1 MSFKLF
7 QLLKQEIVLFL
18 KLIYF
23 NICLCVHNTGV
34 IMIKSVILLLFLC
47 CHYSECKH
55 CNITKYDCTVICD
68 CTSRD
73 FRSIPKHIPNET
85 TDLDLSYNRLKL
97 IRNYSFNW
105 LTNLRTLKIRYSY
118 IAYIEVE
125 AFSGMVRLK
134 KLDLKFNSLT
144 SDSLPKRIFR
154 RIPHLITLDI
164 SYNLFIRQSTEYPES
179 ALRDLSELQ
188 VLYISGINGV
198 TFGEGFKSLIN
209 LSQLQLLPCDIRE
222 LKNDTFINFRYLPIK
237 TMLLRCDLKS
247 IESGTLEQFRTLQS
261 LTITTNGFIMKISHL
276 LLILNGLKD
285 QNMTLIDFSSNC
297 HIPGFLDV
305 LTPTHFSYLGNICV
319 REVNLR
325 DNHIGIIEKGS
336 ISAMKYIDCIET
348 INLSQNKIYGDTLT
362 PFELYLFSNLKVLDI
377 SQQFSGNI
385 PPLFKTDNRLFDS
398 STYTFPVPPK
408 LEKLYA
414 YKISVRNT
422 PLANM
427 NFTSGDN
434 VQIVDT
440 NWIPFESC
448 NSTIQGLPNVQT
460 LRMSGFRCADLNPTM
475 ISSFK
480 KLRFLESKNALLGQ
494 GLQYDKNA
502 EFLKG
507 LDLLQMVDFTGNNLE
522 NLHQNLFL
530 SQTNSLSSINL
541 SKNKFNKFPL
551 DLSKFSKLKHINLI
565 DNEITFLTDAEIN
578 DIDTLNSRVNNKLQ
592 IYLHGNA
599 MQCNCQTL
607 KFLKWLFETHVTLDN
622 NGNYSCVYIDGSR
635 KTTSYVYQNTH
646 LLTVECASKFWL
658 IFSVCMTA
666 LLILIIV
673 ISSIAYRYR
682 IVLQYWYLHM
692 RRKFRLYS
700 KLNDELENYKYNA
713 FIAYHHDNYKW
724 ACGPLLTFLEEQKKL
739 TLCLHDRDFVPGLLI
754 VDNIFE
760 SISQSR
766 KVIFVISRSFLD
778 SSWCNYELDLARM
791 QMIRK
796 NQEILIVILL
806 EKIKMNE
813 MPSSLLRIWENVTVL
828 EADDSIATTLIPSYQ
843 DLFWN
848 RLYESVIM

>member
-1 MSFKLF
+1 
-7 QLLKQEIVLFL
+7 
-18 KLIYF
+18 
-23 NICLCVHNTGV
+23 
-34 IMIKSVILLLFLC
+34 
-47 CHYSECKH
+47 
-55 CNITKYDCTVICD
+55 
-68 CTSRD
+68 
-73 FRSIPKHIPNET
+73 
-85 TDLDLSYNRLKL
+85 
-97 IRNYSFNW
+97 
-105 LTNLRTLKIRYSY
+105 
-118 IAYIEVE
+118 
-125 AFSGMVRLK
+125 
-134 KLDLKFNSLT
+134 
-144 SDSLPKRIFR
+144 
-154 RIPHLITLDI
+154 
-164 SYNLFIRQSTEYPES
+164 
-179 ALRDLSELQ
+179 
-188 VLYISGINGV
+188 
-198 TFGEGFKSLIN
+198 
-209 LSQLQLLPCDIRE
+209 
-222 LKNDTFINFRYLPIK
+222 
-237 TMLLRCDLKS
+237 
-247 IESGTLEQFRTLQS
+247 
-261 LTITTNGFIMKISHL
+261 MKISHL

-285 QNMTLIDFSSNC
+285 QNMTLIDFSSNNDV
-297 HIPGFLDV
+297 HGGVDV
-305 LTPTHFSYLGNICV
+305 LTPTQFSYLGNICV

-325 DNHIGIIEKGS
+325 GNHISIIETGS
-336 ISAMKYIDCIET
+336 FSAMKYIDCIET
-348 INLSQNKIYGDTLT
+348 LNLSKNKIYGDLQALYD
-362 PFELYLFSNLKVLDI
+362 LYLFSNLKVFDI
-377 SQQFSGNI
+377 SEQQFVGSI
-385 PPLFKTDNRLFDS
+385 PLLFKTDNRLFDS
-398 STYTFPVPPK
+398 YTYTFPVPPK
-408 LEKLYA
+408 LEKVYA
-414 YKISVRNT
+414 YKIPVSSTDLVNV
-422 PLANM
+422 

-434 VQIVDT
+434 VQILNL
-440 NWIPFESC
+440 NWIRFDSC

-460 LRMSGFRCADLNPTM
+460 FRMSGFRCADLNPVM

-480 KLRFLESKNALLGQ
+480 KLRLLESKNAFLGQ

-507 LDLLQMVDFTGNNLE
+507 LDFLQIVDFTGNNLE

-646 LLTVECASKFWL
+646 LLTVECTSKFWL

-778 SSWCNYELDLARM
+778 SSWCNYELDLARIK
-791 QMIRK
+791 MIRK
-796 NQEILIVILL
+796 NQEMLIVILL

-828 EADDSIATTLIPSYQ
+828 EADDSIATTLIPNYQ

>member
-1 MSFKLF
+1 MF
-7 QLLKQEIVLFL
+7 
-18 KLIYF
+18 
-23 NICLCVHNTGV
+23 
-34 IMIKSVILLLFLC
+34 
-47 CHYSECKH
+47 
-55 CNITKYDCTVICD
+55 
-68 CTSRD
+68 
-73 FRSIPKHIPNET
+73 
-85 TDLDLSYNRLKL
+85 
-97 IRNYSFNW
+97 
-105 LTNLRTLKIRYSY
+105 
-118 IAYIEVE
+118 
-125 AFSGMVRLK
+125 
-134 KLDLKFNSLT
+134 
-144 SDSLPKRIFR
+144 
-154 RIPHLITLDI
+154 
-164 SYNLFIRQSTEYPES
+164 
-179 ALRDLSELQ
+179 
-188 VLYISGINGV
+188 
-198 TFGEGFKSLIN
+198 
-209 LSQLQLLPCDIRE
+209 
-222 LKNDTFINFRYLPIK
+222 
-237 TMLLRCDLKS
+237 LRCHLKS

-261 LTITTNGFIMKISHL
+261 LTITWNTFMKISHL

-285 QNMTLIDFSSNC
+285 QNMTLIDFSTNYN
-297 HIPGFLDV
+297 IRGVLDV
-305 LTPTHFSYLGNICV
+305 LTTTHFSYLGNICV
-319 REVNLR
+319 REVNLQQ
-325 DNHIGIIEKGS
+325 NHISFIEKGS
-336 ISAMKYIDCIET
+336 FSAMKYIDCIET
-348 INLSQNKIYGDTLT
+348 LNFSKNRIYGDI
-362 PFELYLFSNLKVLDI
+362 PVVFELYQFSNLKVLDI
-377 SQQFSGNI
+377 SEQLVFPRTVGNI
-385 PPLFKTDNRLFDS
+385 PLLFKTDNRLFDS
-398 STYTFPVPPK
+398 STYILPLPPK

-414 YKISVRNT
+414 YNISVRNT
-422 PLANM
+422 PLANV

-434 VQIVDT
+434 VQIFDT
-440 NWIPFESC
+440 NWIRFDSC

-460 LRMSGFRCADLNPTM
+460 FRMSGFRCADLNPTM

-480 KLRFLESKNALLGQ
+480 KLRFLESKNALFGQ

-507 LDLLQMVDFTGNNLE
+507 LDLLKIVDFTGNNLE

-541 SKNKFNKFPL
+541 SNNKFNKFPL
-551 DLSKFSKLKHINLI
+551 DLSKFSNLKDIILT
-565 DNEITFLTDAEIN
+565 DNEIAFLTDAEIN

-599 MQCNCQTL
+599 IQCNCQTV

-635 KTTSYVYQNTH
+635 KTTSYVYQNIH
-646 LLTVECASKFWL
+646 LLTMECASKFWL

-666 LLILIIV
+666 LLILIVV

-796 NQEILIVILL
+796 NQDMLIVILL

>member
-1 MSFKLF
+1 
-7 QLLKQEIVLFL
+7 
-18 KLIYF
+18 
-23 NICLCVHNTGV
+23 
-34 IMIKSVILLLFLC
+34 MIRSVILLLFLC

-55 CNITKYDCTVICD
+55 CNITKYDSNVFCD
-68 CTSRD
+68 CTSRG
-73 FRSIPKHIPNET
+73 FRSIPKNIPTET
-85 TDLDLSYNRLKL
+85 TVLDLSNNKLAL
-97 IRNYSFNW
+97 IRNYSFDW
-105 LTNLRTLKIRYSY
+105 LTNLRTLKIWYSQ
-118 IAYIEVE
+118 IVSIEVE

-144 SDSLPKRIFR
+144 SDSLPKGIFR

-164 SYNLFIRQSTEYPES
+164 SHNLFIRQSTEYPES
-179 ALRDLSELQ
+179 ALHDLSELQ
-188 VLYISGINGV
+188 VLYISGINGA

-209 LSQLQLLPCDIRE
+209 LSQLQLFPCDIRE

-237 TMLLRCDLKS
+237 TMYLRCNLKS

-261 LTITTNGFIMKISHL
+261 LTITWNTFMKISHL

-285 QNMTLIDFSSNC
+285 QNMTLIDFSSNND
-297 HIPGFLDV
+297 IPGEVDV
-305 LTPTHFSYLGNICV
+305 LTTTHFSYLGNICV
-319 REVNLR
+319 REVNLQQ
-325 DNHIGIIEKGS
+325 NHISIIETGS
-336 ISAMKYIDCIET
+336 FSAMKYIDCIET
-348 INLSQNKIYGDTLT
+348 LNLSKNKIYGDIHI
-362 PFELYLFSNLKVLDI
+362 PFEFYQFSYLKVLDI
-377 SQQFSGNI
+377 SEHSSRTVGSI
-385 PPLFKTDNRLFDS
+385 PLLFKTDNRLFYS
-398 STYTFPVPPK
+398 STYIFPLPPK

-414 YKISVRNT
+414 YNISVRNT
-422 PLANM
+422 PLANV

-434 VQIVDT
+434 VQIVDA
-440 NWIPFESC
+440 NWIPFDSC

-460 LRMSGFRCADLNPTM
+460 FRMSGFRCADLNPTM

-480 KLRFLESKNALLGQ
+480 KLRFLESKNAFLGQ

-507 LDLLQMVDFTGNNLE
+507 LDLLQIVDFTGNNLE

-541 SKNKFNKFPL
+541 SNNKFNKFPL
-551 DLSKFSKLKHINLI
+551 DLSKFSNLKDIILT
-565 DNEITFLTDAEIN
+565 DNEIAFLTDAEIN

-599 MQCNCQTL
+599 IQCNCQTV

-724 ACGPLLTFLEEQKKL
+724 VCGPLFTFLEEQKKL

-766 KVIFVISRSFLD
+766 KVIFVISRSFLH